1 MRFKYLFFFL
11 FLFFVSCGNNDNT
24 NNKSISKN
32 AILVDAKGN
41 PIPIDKNKI
50 IIVNFLSFSCVS
62 CMKELPVFKKVL
74 NKPKYKDKFQFIG
87 IALDSSEGD
96 FKDKDLPIYPNN
108 NVNFVRFKVNGTPTT
123 YIITPDGKKLVVI
136 YGAVTEK
143 SLEKFLDEALKKAE
157 KYKKKG

>member
-1 MRFKYLFFFL
+1 MKFKGLFI
-11 FLFFVSCGNNDNT
+11 FLFFILFSCNNNESKNVKNID
-24 NNKSISKN
+24 KN
-32 AILVDAKGN
+32 AILVDREGN

-62 CMKELPVFKKVL
+62 CMKELPTFKKVL

-87 IALDSSEGD
+87 IALDSKDGN
-96 FKDKDLPIYPNN
+96 FKDKDLPIYSNN

-157 KYKKKG
+157 RYQRK